1 MRRALFIAQR
11 GRGRTSPNPI
21 VGAVVVTPDGIVVG
35 QGAHLK
41 AGEPHAEVHALA
53 EAGLRANGATLYCT
67 LEPCAHTG
75 RTPPCAPRVAE
86 AGIARAVI
94 AMTDPNPRVAGE
106 GIALL
111 ESRGIRVD
119 RGLCAEDA
127 ARDNAPFLTWIR
139 RGRPHVTLKI
149 ARTQDG
155 YVDRPPSPEA
165 VGRSLDVGRSLR
177 SGLQRLKLT
186 SAAMDRLMHRQRAE
200 IDAIAVGAGTIL
212 ADDPLLTPRGA
223 FRERPLVRVIF
234 DWRLRCA
241 GDRRLYRT
249 LDAGPVLL
257 IATAEAA
264 DANRDAAEDLAR
276 RGVEIVALPRRD
288 LTAALKMLGDRSM
301 TSLLVEG
308 GPSLQDAFAAADL
321 ADRVQTI
328 TVPRTL
334 GGGVAEPRLL
344 ALEGRLSAPRETH
357 ADGDVLLEADVH
369 RAD

>member
-21 VGAVVVTPDGIVVG
+21 VGAVVVTPDGVVVG

-53 EAGLRANGATLYCT
+53 EAGLRADGATLYCT

-75 RTPPCAPRVAE
+75 RTPACAPRVAD
-86 AGIARAVI
+86 ARIARAVI
-94 AMTDPNPRVAGE
+94 AMTDPNPRVAGA

-119 RGLCAEDA
+119 SGLCAEDA
-127 ARDNAPFLTWIR
+127 ARDNAAFLTWIR

-149 ARTQDG
+149 ARTEDG
-155 YVDRPPSPEA
+155 YVGRTPSPA
-165 VGRSLDVGRSLR
+165 ASAGGDRLR
-177 SGLQRLKLT
+177 LT

-200 IDAIAVGAGTIL
+200 IDAIAVGAGTML
-212 ADDPLLTPRGA
+212 ADDPLLTARGA

-249 LDAGPVLL
+249 LDRGPVL
-257 IATAEAA
+257 IVTTEEAA
-264 DANRDAAEDLAR
+264 GANREAAEDLGR
-276 RGVEIVALPRRD
+276 RGVEIVTLQRRD
-288 LTAALKMLGDRSM
+288 LTAALNVLGDRSV

-321 ADRVQTI
+321 VDRVQTI

-334 GGGVAEPRLL
+334 GSGVAEPRLL
-344 ALEGRLSAPRETH
+344 ALEGRLSAPRETR
-357 ADGDVLLEADVH
+357 AGGDVLLEADVH